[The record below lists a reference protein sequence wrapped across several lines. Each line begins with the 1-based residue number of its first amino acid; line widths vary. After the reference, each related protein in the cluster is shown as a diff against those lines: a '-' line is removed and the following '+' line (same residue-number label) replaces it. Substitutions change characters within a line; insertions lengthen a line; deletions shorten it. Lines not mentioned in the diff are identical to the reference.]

1 MRMVLYILHL
11 APSSHLRAD
20 ALTTVVLLTKKKR
33 LGRFLWG
40 TFFFEVTGR
49 AFFSFKLVVAP

>member
-40 TFFFEVTGR
+40 TFFLRLQAEL
-49 AFFSFKLVVAP
+49 FFLSS